1 MRNITLFNI
10 NRIVPFIMSSCI
22 CCILAWLLT
31 LTFPQPQGIEL
42 TTKLTTLVWDLIGLS
57 GVIMVFWIIDMILEF
72 IIFIALK
79 IKTKQWVWGAE
90 PLKANSLGC
99 CMLTMA
105 WMIFYIYSWFISIWY
120 MAQCQLDL
128 EELLKLMPLYDIL
141 INIPVIVIILV
152 MIQIILIAIN
162 DFRKE

>member
-1 MRNITLFNI
+1 MFNI
-10 NRIVPFIMSSCI
+10 NHIVPFIMSSCI

-42 TTKLTTLVWDLIGLS
+42 TTLVWYLIGLS

-90 PLKANSLGC
+90 PLKANSMGC

-105 WMIFYIYSWFISIWY
+105 WMIFYIYSWFITIWY

-128 EELLKLMPLYDIL
+128 EELLKLMPVYDIL
-141 INIPVIVIILV
+141 INIPGIVIILV
-152 MIQIILIAIN
+152 IIQIILIARN

>member
-1 MRNITLFNI
+1 MRNITLFNL
-10 NRIVPFIMSSCI
+10 NNIVPFIMSSCL

-42 TTKLTTLVWDLIGLS
+42 TTSVWYLIGLS
-57 GVIMVFWIIDMILEF
+57 GLIMVFWIIDMILEF

-79 IKTKQWVWGAE
+79 IKTKQWVWNGE
-90 PLKANSLGC
+90 PLKVNFMGC
-99 CMLTMA
+99 CMLTMV
-105 WMIFYIYSWFISIWY
+105 WMIFYISSWLISIWY
-120 MAQCQLDL
+120 MAQCQFDL

-152 MIQIILIAIN
+152 MIQIILIVIN

>member
-1 MRNITLFNI
+1 MRNITLFNL
-10 NRIVPFIMSSCI
+10 NSIVPFIMSSCL

-31 LTFPQPQGIEL
+31 LTFPQPQGID
-42 TTKLTTLVWDLIGLS
+42 LTTLVWYLIGLS
-57 GVIMVFWIIDMILEF
+57 GAIMVFWIIDMILEF
-72 IIFIALK
+72 IVFIALK
-79 IKTKQWVWGAE
+79 IKTKQWVWDAE
-90 PLKANSLGC
+90 PLKVNSIGC
-99 CMLTMA
+99 CMLTIA

-120 MAQCQLDL
+120 VAQCQFDL
-128 EELLKLMPLYDIL
+128 EELIKLMPLYDIL

>member
-10 NRIVPFIMSSCI
+10 NSVVPFIMSSCL

-42 TTKLTTLVWDLIGLS
+42 TTFVWYLIGLS
-57 GVIMVFWIIDMILEF
+57 GAIMVFWIIDMILEF
-72 IIFIALK
+72 MVFIALK
-79 IKTKQWVWGAE
+79 IKTKQWVWDAE
-90 PLKANSLGC
+90 PLKVNFMGC
-99 CMLTMA
+99 CMLTIA
-105 WMIFYIYSWFISIWY
+105 WMIFYIYSCFISIWY
-120 MAQCQLDL
+120 VAQCQFDL

-152 MIQIILIAIN
+152 MIQIILIVIN

>member
-10 NRIVPFIMSSCI
+10 NSVVPFIMSSCL

-42 TTKLTTLVWDLIGLS
+42 TKLVWYLIGLS
-57 GVIMVFWIIDMILEF
+57 GAIMVFWIIDMIMEF

-79 IKTKQWVWGAE
+79 IKTTQWVWDAE
-90 PLKANSLGC
+90 PLKVNFMGC

-120 MAQCQLDL
+120 VAQCQFDL

-152 MIQIILIAIN
+152 MIQIILIVIN

>member
-1 MRNITLFNI
+1 MFNI
-10 NRIVPFIMSSCI
+10 NHIVPFIMSSCI

-42 TTKLTTLVWDLIGLS
+42 TTLVWYLIGLS

-90 PLKANSLGC
+90 PLKANSMGC

-105 WMIFYIYSWFISIWY
+105 WMIFYIYSWFITIWY

-128 EELLKLMPLYDIL
+128 EELLKLMPVYDIL
-141 INIPVIVIILV
+141 IKIPGIVIILV
-152 MIQIILIAIN
+152 IIQIILIARN

>member
-42 TTKLTTLVWDLIGLS
+42 TTSVWYLIGLS

-79 IKTKQWVWGAE
+79 IKTKQWVWDAE
-90 PLKANSLGC
+90 PLKVNSMGC

-120 MAQCQLDL
+120 MAQCQFDL

-152 MIQIILIAIN
+152 AIQIILIVIN
-162 DFRKE
+162 DFRKEYV

>member
-10 NRIVPFIMSSCI
+10 NSIVPFIMSSCI
-22 CCILAWLLT
+22 YCILAWLLT

-42 TTKLTTLVWDLIGLS
+42 TTSVWYLIGLS
-57 GVIMVFWIIDMILEF
+57 GVIMVFWVIDMLLEF

-79 IKTKQWVWGAE
+79 IKTKHWVWDAE
-90 PLKANSLGC
+90 PLKVNSMGC

-105 WMIFYIYSWFISIWY
+105 WIIFYICSWFISIWY

-128 EELLKLMPLYDIL
+128 EELLKLMPLYNIL
-141 INIPVIVIILV
+141 INIPLIVIIFV
-152 MIQIILIAIN
+152 AIQIILIAIN

>member
-1 MRNITLFNI
+1 MFNI
-10 NRIVPFIMSSCI
+10 NSIVPFIMSSCI

-42 TTKLTTLVWDLIGLS
+42 TTSLWYLIGLS
-57 GVIMVFWIIDMILEF
+57 GVIMVFWVIDMILEF

-79 IKTKQWVWGAE
+79 IKTKQWVWDAE
-90 PLKANSLGC
+90 PLKVNSMAW

-105 WMIFYIYSWFISIWY
+105 WMIFYICSWFISIWY

-141 INIPVIVIILV
+141 RNIPVIVIILV
-152 MIQIILIAIN
+152 AIQIILITIN

>member
-1 MRNITLFNI
+1 MRNITLFNL
-10 NRIVPFIMSSCI
+10 NSIVPFIISSCL

-42 TTKLTTLVWDLIGLS
+42 ITTLVWYLIGLS
-57 GVIMVFWIIDMILEF
+57 GAIMVFWIIDMILEF

-79 IKTKQWVWGAE
+79 IKTKQWVWDAE
-90 PLKANSLGC
+90 PLKVNFMGC
-99 CMLTMA
+99 CMLTIV

-120 MAQCQLDL
+120 MAQCQFDL

-152 MIQIILIAIN
+152 MIQIILIVIN
-162 DFRKE
+162 DEKNRFN

>member
-10 NRIVPFIMSSCI
+10 NSIVPFIMSSCI

-42 TTKLTTLVWDLIGLS
+42 TTSVWYLIGLS
-57 GVIMVFWIIDMILEF
+57 GVIMVFWIIDMIFEF

-90 PLKANSLGC
+90 RLKANSLGC

-105 WMIFYIYSWFISIWY
+105 WMICYIYSWFISIWY
-120 MAQCQLDL
+120 MAQCQFNL
-128 EELLKLMPLYDIL
+128 EELLKLLPLYDIL
-141 INIPVIVIILV
+141 INIPLIVIIFV
-152 MIQIILIAIN
+152 AIQIILIAIN

>member
-10 NRIVPFIMSSCI
+10 NHIVPFIMSSCI

-42 TTKLTTLVWDLIGLS
+42 TTLVWYLIGLS

-90 PLKANSLGC
+90 PLKANSMGC

-105 WMIFYIYSWFISIWY
+105 WMIFYIYSWFITIWY

-128 EELLKLMPLYDIL
+128 EELLKLMPVYDIL
-141 INIPVIVIILV
+141 IKIPGIVIILV
-152 MIQIILIAIN
+152 IIQIILIARN

>member
-1 MRNITLFNI
+1 
-10 NRIVPFIMSSCI
+10 MSSCL

-42 TTKLTTLVWDLIGLS
+42 TTLVWYLIGLS
-57 GVIMVFWIIDMILEF
+57 GAIMVFWIIDMILEF
-72 IIFIALK
+72 IVFIALK
-79 IKTKQWVWGAE
+79 IKTKQWVWDAE
-90 PLKANSLGC
+90 PLKVNFMGC

-120 MAQCQLDL
+120 MAQCQFDL

-141 INIPVIVIILV
+141 INVPVIVIILV
-152 MIQIILIAIN
+152 MIQIILIVIN
-162 DFRKE
+162 DSISEKNRFN

>member
-1 MRNITLFNI
+1 MRNITLFNL
-10 NRIVPFIMSSCI
+10 NSIVPFIMSSCL

-42 TTKLTTLVWDLIGLS
+42 TTLVWYLIGLS
-57 GVIMVFWIIDMILEF
+57 GAIMVFWIIDMIFEF

-79 IKTKQWVWGAE
+79 IKTTQWVWDAE
-90 PLKANSLGC
+90 PLKVNFMGC

-105 WMIFYIYSWFISIWY
+105 WMIFYIYSWYIGIWY
-120 MAQCQLDL
+120 MAQCQFDL

-141 INIPVIVIILV
+141 INVPVIVIILV
-152 MIQIILIAIN
+152 MIQIILIVIN
-162 DFRKE
+162 DEKNRFN

>member
-10 NRIVPFIMSSCI
+10 NHIVPFIMSSCL

-42 TTKLTTLVWDLIGLS
+42 TTKLTTLVWHLIGLS
-57 GVIMVFWIIDMILEF
+57 GIIMVFWIIDMILEF

-79 IKTKQWVWGAE
+79 IKTKQWVWDAE
-90 PLKANSLGC
+90 RLKGNSVGY
-99 CMLTMA
+99 CMLTIA
-105 WMIFYIYSWFISIWY
+105 WMIFYIYSWLISIWY
-120 MAQCQLDL
+120 MAQCQFDL

-141 INIPVIVIILV
+141 MNIPVIVIILV
-152 MIQIILIAIN
+152 LIQITLIAIN

>member
-10 NRIVPFIMSSCI
+10 NSIVPFIMSSCI

-42 TTKLTTLVWDLIGLS
+42 TTSVWYLIGLS

-79 IKTKQWVWGAE
+79 IKTKQWVWDAE
-90 PLKANSLGC
+90 PLKVNSMGC

-120 MAQCQLDL
+120 MAQCQFDL

-141 INIPVIVIILV
+141 INMPVIVIILV
-152 MIQIILIAIN
+152 MIQIILIVIN

>member
-42 TTKLTTLVWDLIGLS
+42 TTKLTTLVWYLIGLS

-79 IKTKQWVWGAE
+79 IKTKQWVWDAE
-90 PLKANSLGC
+90 PLKVNSMGC

-105 WMIFYIYSWFISIWY
+105 WMIFYICSWFISIWY
-120 MAQCQLDL
+120 MAQCQFDL